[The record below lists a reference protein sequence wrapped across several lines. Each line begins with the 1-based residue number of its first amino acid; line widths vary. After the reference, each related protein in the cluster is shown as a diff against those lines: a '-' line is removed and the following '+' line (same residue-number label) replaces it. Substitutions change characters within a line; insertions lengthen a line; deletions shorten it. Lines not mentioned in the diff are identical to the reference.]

1 MAEHVIQV
9 SADIG
14 GLQIS
19 FARTANPAYDTDQ
32 QIGDAAESDAWL
44 DQVTKSIGR
53 QRAKLTLAEKLVDL
67 LANEK
72 TLATIDEREQA
83 ALRSR
88 AEEKVRLRLKWEA
101 EHHAQ
106 GRRVD
111 FAPNRQQKLALDQ
124 FDIETQ
130 KVRDKFNAEREQ
142 KARDIPVL
150 DAQIARLRAVIAG
163 GDPTDPLI
171 PELAQQQALTSESEE
186 RAAEAA

>member
-19 FARTANPAYDTDQ
+19 FARTANPAYDQDQ
-32 QIGDAAESDAWL
+32 KIGNASESDAWL